1 MSRLRRTPAR
11 RAACWIGGV
20 CAAVLLISCDRA
32 APIQDAGPAGSQ
44 PPGQLQ
50 GEPGAAAESEGAPRG
65 ERRVFD
71 SPLAGDWYPAG
82 KQELAGEID
91 GYLAA
96 APDLKIE
103 NLCALVLPHAGY
115 RWSGATAA
123 HGARQL
129 RNRAIDRVVV
139 IGPSHRAPMENMA
152 SVPGFT
158 HYATPLGEVPL
169 DRKFIAELRKHA
181 EFQEIPFVHE
191 SEHSVGVQLPLL
203 QRVLNDFQLV
213 PIVVGDLDRATVRKM
228 GRILGG
234 LVDQR
239 TLVVASSDFT
249 HYGANFGYLPF
260 SDDVPEKLKKL
271 DGGAIDRL
279 CEKNLDGFLDYI
291 DQTGAT
297 ICGRC
302 AIGVLLAMLPADA
315 QVRQLHYETS
325 GRITGD
331 WSSSVSYC
339 AFAVSGKWP
348 PGQPAAAEEESADLS
363 PAERADLLRLARAT
377 LTCVLEKK
385 ELPAAE
391 PAEIRVT
398 PAMRRPSGAF
408 VTLHKGG
415 QLRGC
420 IGEVVPTR
428 PLYKCV
434 MAQAINAGLNDHRF
448 PPVELPEMDAIDMEI
463 SVLTPLRP
471 VTSISEIEIGRH
483 GVVLK
488 KGERG
493 ALFLPQV
500 ATEQGWD
507 LETTLAH
514 LSQKAG
520 LPEDAWRE
528 GASFE
533 VFEAIVFG
541 EKEPRA
547 GAARA
552 GSK

>member
-1 MSRLRRTPAR
+1 
-11 RAACWIGGV
+11 
-20 CAAVLLISCDRA
+20 
-32 APIQDAGPAGSQ
+32 
-44 PPGQLQ
+44 
-50 GEPGAAAESEGAPRG
+50 
-65 ERRVFD
+65 
-71 SPLAGDWYPAG
+71 
-82 KQELAGEID
+82 
-91 GYLAA
+91 
-96 APDLKIE
+96 
-103 NLCALVLPHAGY
+103 
-115 RWSGATAA
+115 
-123 HGARQL
+123 
-129 RNRAIDRVVV
+129 
-139 IGPSHRAPMENMA
+139 
-152 SVPGFT
+152 
-158 HYATPLGEVPL
+158 
-169 DRKFIAELRKHA
+169 
-181 EFQEIPFVHE
+181 
-191 SEHSVGVQLPLL
+191 
-203 QRVLNDFQLV
+203 
-213 PIVVGDLDRATVRKM
+213 
-228 GRILGG
+228 
-234 LVDQR
+234 
-239 TLVVASSDFT
+239 
-249 HYGANFGYLPF
+249 
-260 SDDVPEKLKKL
+260 
-271 DGGAIDRL
+271 L

-297 ICGRC
+297 ICGRS
-302 AIGVLLAMLPADA
+302 AIGVLLAMLPADT
-315 QVRQLHYETS
+315 QVRHLHYETS
-325 GRITGD
+325 GRMVGD

-391 PAEIRVT
+391 PSEIRVT

-408 VTLHKGG
+408 VTLHKSG

-434 MAQAINAGLNDHRF
+434 MAQAVNAGLNDHRF

-471 VTSISEIEIGRH
+471 VASIAEIEIGRH

-488 KGERG
+488 KGDRG